1 MPHEQRMARC
11 LRSLDGLSVGDAFGQ
26 CFFSIFHHLPR
37 EGENRRIPAPPWM
50 WTDDTAMACG
60 IVEVLQRHQAIDQD
74 DLAMTF
80 AKRYMAAP
88 DRGYG
93 GGAKHLLVE
102 IYSGTSW
109 RKASQALFNGGSMGN
124 GSAMRVAPLGAYFA
138 DDIPRLID
146 EARQSAEV
154 THAHPEGIAGGI
166 AIALAASFA
175 SAHSMSLAV
184 SQINACSSAKPQ
196 ASPKPIAKPSPKLV
210 RDFFDFVLEHTP
222 ASETRDNIT
231 RATNLPRSSALDE
244 AIRTLGNGSQ
254 ITCPDTVPLC
264 LWLAARHWTSFTDAL
279 WTTAAAM
286 GDIDTNCA
294 IVGGIVALSD
304 PHPIPQD
311 WLDARG
317 RIPLDPEPR

>member
-1 MPHEQRMARC
+1 MVERSFAGGSMLHTQRIARC

-26 CFFSIFHHLPR
+26 CFFSVFHHLPR

-60 IVEVLQRHQAIDQD
+60 IVEVLQRRQAIDQD
-74 DLAMTF
+74 DLAITF
-80 AKRYMAAP
+80 ARRYMADP
-88 DRGYG
+88 HRGYG

-102 IYSGTSW
+102 IYSGTPW
-109 RKASQALFNGGSMGN
+109 RKASQALFDGGSMGN
-124 GSAMRVAPLGAYFA
+124 GSAMRIAPLGAYFA
-138 DDIPRLID
+138 DDFPRLID
-146 EARQSAEV
+146 EARKSAEV
-154 THAHPEGIAGGI
+154 THAHPEGIAGAI
-166 AIALAASFA
+166 AIALAAAFA
-175 SAHSMSLAV
+175 HNHSGEH
-184 SQINACSSAKPQ
+184 N
-196 ASPKPIAKPSPKLV
+196 PKLI
-210 RDFFDFVLEHTP
+210 RDFFDYIVAHAP
-222 ASETRDNIT
+222 PSETCSSIE
-231 RATNLPRSSALDE
+231 RAADLPRVTDLGRAVK
-244 AIRTLGNGSQ
+244 TLGNGSQ

-279 WTTAAAM
+279 WATAAAM

-304 PHPIPQD
+304 PDPIPQD